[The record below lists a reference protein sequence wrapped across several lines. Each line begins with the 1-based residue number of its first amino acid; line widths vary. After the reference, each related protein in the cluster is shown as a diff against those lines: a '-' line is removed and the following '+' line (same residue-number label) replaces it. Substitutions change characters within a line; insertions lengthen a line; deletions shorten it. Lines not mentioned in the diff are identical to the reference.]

1 MAHEMK
7 PWEWEGP
14 PTLGQRVARTENWCR
29 CTRCK
34 RWRRHRQAIRN
45 AEWMQHKGYPKRRPR
60 NTLEIVTHPQIT
72 GIIEAL
78 ESLKP

>member
-1 MAHEMK
+1 
-7 PWEWEGP
+7 
-14 PTLGQRVARTENWCR
+14 
-29 CTRCK
+29 
-34 RWRRHRQAIRN
+34 
-45 AEWMQHKGYPKRRPR
+45 MQHKGYPKRRPR